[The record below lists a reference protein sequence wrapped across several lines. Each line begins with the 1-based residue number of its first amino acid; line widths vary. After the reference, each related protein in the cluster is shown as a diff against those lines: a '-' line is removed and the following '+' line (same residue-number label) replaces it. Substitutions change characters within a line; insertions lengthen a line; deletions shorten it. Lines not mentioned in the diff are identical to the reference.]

1 MDFIVEAPINGL
13 SFGNVSYNILR
24 QFWRKGV
31 NVHLYPFAN
40 AFDVSV
46 YDKGDKEFLDWL
58 VNAANHSNANIK
70 KHMPSL
76 KLWHLTG
83 SHQRC
88 APKQVLYSFYELN
101 KPTEVE
107 INLAKLQDKVFFSS
121 SYAAN
126 QFKKLGVDAEAV
138 PLAFDEDF
146 YKTGKQYLDKEI
158 VHFGLMG
165 KFEKRKHTEKI
176 IKLWLKK
183 YGNNNKYQLSV
194 CVTNTFLKPE
204 EMNGLLKNCFE
215 GKNYSNINI
224 IPYLKT
230 NSEVNEL
237 LNAIDI
243 DLTGLSGAEGW
254 NLPAFNASCLGKWSI
269 VLNETSHKDWAN
281 KENSILIESNGQEP
295 VYDNTFFKEGSLFN
309 QGNIYT
315 WDSDVVSQAMDTAVS
330 KKGQLNIAGEELKN
344 KFSYSRSAD
353 LLIKGIESVVK

>member
-1 MDFIVEAPINGL
+1 MDIVLDIPINGL

-31 NVHLYPFAN
+31 NVHIYPYREQFQVETFDKMGDEFNKWIVDRAN
-40 AFDVSV
+40 
-46 YDKGDKEFLDWL
+46 
-58 VNAANHSNANIK
+58 NSNKFIK
-70 KHMPSL
+70 KEMPTF
-76 KLWHLTG
+76 KLWHLNG

-88 APKQVLYSFYELN
+88 TKNQILYTFYELDE
-101 KPTEVE
+101 PTEEE
-107 INLAKLQDKVFFSS
+107 INLANFQDKIYFSS

-126 QFKKLGVDAEAV
+126 IFKKHGVDADFLPV
-138 PLAFDEDF
+138 GFDEDF
-146 YKTGKQYLDKEI
+146 HKTNKQYLNPDI

-176 IKLWLKK
+176 IKLWLSK

-194 CVTNTFLKPE
+194 CVTNPFFKKEDMDNIL
-204 EMNGLLKNCFE
+204 GNCLE
-215 GKNYSNINI
+215 GKNYSNINF

-254 NLPAFNASCLGKWSI
+254 NITAFNATCLGKWSI
-269 VLNETSHKDWAN
+269 VLNATAHKDWAD
-281 KENSILIESNGQEP
+281 KENSILVESNGKEEC
-295 VYDNTFFKEGSLFN
+295 YDGKFFVKGRSWN

-315 WDSDVVSQAMDTAVS
+315 WDSDIVSQAMETAVS
-330 KKGQLNIAGEELKN
+330 KKGQNNTAGEKLKE
-344 KFSYSRSAD
+344 KFSYSASVD
-353 LLIKGIESVVK
+353 TLIKSLEDVIK